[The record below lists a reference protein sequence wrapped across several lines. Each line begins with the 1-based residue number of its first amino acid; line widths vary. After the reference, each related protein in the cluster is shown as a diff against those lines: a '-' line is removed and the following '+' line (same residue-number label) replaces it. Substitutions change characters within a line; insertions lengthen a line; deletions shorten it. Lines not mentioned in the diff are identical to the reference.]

1 MKKIFKLTFVFIL
14 VINFIVLSKAA
25 EQNYKILKLVN
36 DNVITNYDLEQRL
49 QLFSFLNNV
58 TLNEDNMKLYADE
71 MLKLMIDEKLQ
82 REQIKKYKVQL
93 QSSEIDDY
101 IIEAFLDSGQN
112 INDLKN
118 SLESNNIDMDVL
130 RESLEIQLGW
140 NKLVGKLFYRT
151 SEINKTDLDQA
162 KKKYPTLSEENIKSS
177 LLQNQISLRA
187 EKFLRELRIAVCLSN
202 TMLH

>member
-187 EKFLRELRIAVCLSN
+187 EKFLRDLRLEANIEN
-202 TMLH
+202 R